1 MNKAIKTAFPILL
14 AASLATLLLCAANA
28 GQARHIDPMVI
39 EVTQN
44 FIDTYW
50 DGENNYF
57 YRNNTKKTDLMHF
70 SGPMLGKYTDY
81 WLEAQNWETV
91 MDIYER
97 QGGDF
102 YRQLV
107 DKVFEGFK
115 GFYPNYLS
123 NGYNDDIGWWALGCT
138 RAYAL
143 TQNPAYLNDAK
154 QMFDHIY
161 NNWSEE
167 LGGGI
172 YWNSERKE
180 KNVCTNAPAAAT
192 AARLSVFL
200 EDEGYLAKAIG
211 LFNWVKDSLY
221 DEDTHRL
228 GDTVRQDGT
237 VWYGQFSYN
246 YGTFARA
253 AYELYL
259 ATGEEDYLNYVFHP
273 LDYLLE
279 TKTTDGILNSE
290 GDGDGSAFRTIYL
303 RTLNM
308 VKHLKGEYQETIN
321 RNALAVYHNRR
332 ATDKLN
338 GHDWHNPPAEDE
350 IIIST
355 LVGTGVSLMQFY
367 KA

>member
-1 MNKAIKTAFPILL
+1 MNKAIKTAFSILL

-180 KNVCTNAPAAAT
+180 KMMHQHPAAAT

-211 LFNWVKDSLY
+211 LFNW
-221 DEDTHRL
+221 L
-228 GDTVRQDGT
+228 G
-237 VWYGQFSYN
+237 
-246 YGTFARA
+246 
-253 AYELYL
+253 
-259 ATGEEDYLNYVFHP
+259 
-273 LDYLLE
+273 
-279 TKTTDGILNSE
+279 
-290 GDGDGSAFRTIYL
+290 
-303 RTLNM
+303 
-308 VKHLKGEYQETIN
+308 
-321 RNALAVYHNRR
+321 
-332 ATDKLN
+332 
-338 GHDWHNPPAEDE
+338 
-350 IIIST
+350 
-355 LVGTGVSLMQFY
+355 
-367 KA
+367 